1 MTASAAFPMNDPLDS
16 SDDRTSRSELAYQK
30 ILDGIREGALKPG
43 HRITEVEIATW
54 LKMSRTPVRE
64 ALRRLETAG
73 LLTSAPY
80 SGMQI
85 TRLGY
90 QEVMELY
97 DMRVVLES
105 TAAGLAAKHASD
117 AEIYSLNEIMKR
129 YEAASTPVE
138 QARHNRVFHH
148 ALAYAAHNRYLLKSL
163 NSIRDSMI
171 LLGKTTFEVAGRAQ
185 QVIQE
190 HRNIINAIIARDS
203 QAASDAA
210 ALHIREAQKARI
222 ALLGEEIDGD

>member
-1 MTASAAFPMNDPLDS
+1 MSQPLTPPE
-16 SDDRTSRSELAYQK
+16 DRTSRAEQAYQN
-30 ILDGIREGALKPG
+30 ILDGIREGTLKPG
-43 HRITEVEIATW
+43 HRITEIEISTW
-54 LKMSRTPVRE
+54 LNMSRTPVRE

-73 LLTSAPY
+73 LLTNTPY

-129 YEAASTPVE
+129 YEAATTPAE

-171 LLGKTTFEVAGRAQ
+171 LLGTTTFEVEGRAQ
-185 QVIQE
+185 QVVQE
-190 HRNIINAIIARDS
+190 HRDIINAIIARDS
-203 QAASDAA
+203 QAATDAA

-222 ALLGEEIDGD
+222 TLLGEELDENS